1 MKNKYQCLTVILLLL
16 FLGLGCRFYNS
27 STESTEK
34 TNSTAPKDKDLSEK
48 VIDKTVG
55 EERIGVPECDELLD
69 FFADQTRT
77 KDDNYIVKATR
88 EFYFNKIRENIKK
101 DLEDNKND
109 PDKKQEMAKNC
120 REYKK
125 QLDKYKAEEDAK
137 NDSE

>member
-1 MKNKYQCLTVILLLL
+1 MKNKQVILIVCLI
-16 FLGLGCRFYNS
+16 FLSSVLGCRFYNPLSKS
-27 STESTEK
+27 SDES
-34 TNSTAPKDKDLSEK
+34 NSAKPENKDVSEK
-48 VIDKTVG
+48 MIDKTVG

-77 KDDNYIVKATR
+77 KDDNYVVKATR

-109 PDKKQEMAKNC
+109 PNKKEEMAKNC

-125 QLDKYKAEEDAK
+125 QLDKFKAEEDNEK
-137 NDSE
+137 K

>member
-1 MKNKYQCLTVILLLL
+1 MKNKYQFLTVVLLLL
-16 FLGLGCRFYNS
+16 VVVAGCRFYNPSTGSTDKKDS
-27 STESTEK
+27 SK
-34 TNSTAPKDKDLSEK
+34 PRDKDVSEK

-69 FFADQTRT
+69 FFADQTKT

-109 PDKKQEMAKNC
+109 PNKKEEMAKNC

-125 QLDKYKAEEDAK
+125 QLDKYKAEEDNENK
-137 NDSE
+137 